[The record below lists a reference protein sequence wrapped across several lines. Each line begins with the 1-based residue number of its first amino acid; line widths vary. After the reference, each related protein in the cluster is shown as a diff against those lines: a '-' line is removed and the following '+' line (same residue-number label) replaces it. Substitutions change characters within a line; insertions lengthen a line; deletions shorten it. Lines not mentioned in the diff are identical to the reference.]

1 MSTYVHTGQSVCDRS
16 PHAMRFLLIY
26 LYNICATTQTTPP
39 WCLSSFD
46 FAAERKI
53 LTSCRVR
60 FSVIIEDK
68 WYSFKLYS
76 AETDYCSSARCECW
90 VNCVQSRQVVATL
103 PSHQNYHHDNP
114 SILNTVCSGCGSCI
128 QNSVLHMYV
137 AYIHR
142 CILRTIK
149 IIVAT
154 TYRF

>member
-1 MSTYVHTGQSVCDRS
+1 MYILGNQFVTGAHTLC
-16 PHAMRFLLIY
+16 AFYWFIY
-26 LYNICATTQTTPP
+26 
-39 WCLSSFD
+39 
-46 FAAERKI
+46 
-53 LTSCRVR
+53 
-60 FSVIIEDK
+60 II
-68 WYSFKLYS
+68 
-76 AETDYCSSARCECW
+76 SARPRRQPLLDVWALSILRTSAKALRVVVYSSVLSLRINDTASNFTRQRLITALQLDVTVECW